1 MQTQLDDKQVH
12 IWYNHLIAWQL
23 MIYNYDIYTLRTIFW
38 MNPSQGKIP
47 GFDYYVQIQASDDG
61 QNHFHFDLF

>member
-1 MQTQLDDKQVH
+1 
-12 IWYNHLIAWQL
+12 

-61 QNHFHFDLF
+61 QNHFHFGLF